1 MMEKAAAK
9 MRKMQA
15 RARGEELENDDEQEE
30 DDVKSS
36 PKHQVLEYLIST
48 SRPGIIDCLR
58 IKGRNVVLPNGYIVI
73 MPTVMETTE
82 EGDDENSSE
91 Q

>member
-58 IKGRNVVLPNGYIVI
+58 TKGMNLVLPNGYIVI
-73 MPTVMETTE
+73 MPTVM
-82 EGDDENSSE
+82 
-91 Q
+91 